1 MSDDES
7 QGGRVFFSSAGRTLE
22 MDDEVC
28 LLSVG
33 VDIGSST
40 SHLVFSRILLERLDA
55 RYVVTQRETF
65 YESDILLTPYSAE
78 EAIDADALGAF
89 IARQYRDAQVEPDE
103 IDTGALILTGVA
115 VQRRNAR
122 AIGELFARQAGK
134 LVAVSAGDSLETVMA
149 AYGSGAA
156 ARSIRDQATV
166 MNVDVGGGTSKI
178 AICADGK
185 VVDLTAIDVGAR
197 LVCFDASGRI
207 TRAEIAGRRFG
218 AELGLDLAPGAM
230 LDPQSARALA
240 ARMADC
246 LFEAMSGGAPQVG
259 GASVLRLD
267 PLAQRMAVDQLTFS
281 GGVAEF
287 IYGREAGSFGD
298 LGPQLAREI
307 RARAESWG
315 PRVEAPIEHIRATVI
330 GASQYTIQLSGSTIY
345 VSPLE
350 ALPLRNVPVIAP
362 QLPIDQEAID
372 PAAVAHAVESMLRR
386 LDLAGGESP
395 VALFVPWR
403 GSAMFERL
411 DAFCRGI
418 VAGLSGVLA
427 QGHPLVLAGDSDV
440 GGLLGIHL
448 REELRLDNPIVSIDG
463 LELKEFDY
471 IDIGAMLE
479 SSGAVPVVI
488 KSLIFPES
496 GAPGRDS
503 HGADLA
509 AKRKQPAASTQSRA
523 PTGAVTRRA

>member
-1 MSDDES
+1 MEQDSE
-7 QGGRVFFSSAGRTLE
+7 GGRIFFSSTGRSLAE
-22 MDDEVC
+22 DDEICV
-28 LLSVG
+28 LSVG

-40 SHLVFSRILLERLDA
+40 SHLVFSRILLERLDS

-65 YESDILLTPYSAE
+65 YQSDILLTPYSAE
-78 EAIDADALGAF
+78 ETIDADALGAF
-89 IARQYRDAQVEPDE
+89 IARQYKDAQVDPDE

-115 VQRRNAR
+115 VRRRNAR

-156 ARSIRDQATV
+156 ARSIRDQATM

-197 LVCFDASGRI
+197 LVCLDANWRI
-207 TRAEIAGRRFG
+207 ARVEEAGRRFG
-218 AELGLDLAPGAM
+218 AELGIDLTLGAT
-230 LDPQSARALA
+230 LQPQAARALA
-240 ARMADC
+240 GCMADR
-246 LFEAMSGGAPQVG
+246 LFEAMAGGAPKAG
-259 GASVLRLD
+259 GANLLRLD
-267 PLAQRMAVDQLTFS
+267 PLTQLGIDQITFS

-287 IYGREAGSFGD
+287 IYGREAGAFGD
-298 LGPQLAREI
+298 LGPLLAGEI
-307 RARAESWG
+307 RTRVESWG
-315 PRVEAPIEHIRATVI
+315 PRLEPSTEGIRATVI

-362 QLPIDQEAID
+362 DLPIDQDTID
-372 PAAVAHAVESMLRR
+372 PDAVARTVKIMLKR
-386 LDLAGGESP
+386 LDLAEGESP
-395 VALFVPWR
+395 VAVFVPWH
-403 GSAMFERL
+403 GSATFQRL

-418 VAGLSGVLA
+418 VGGLASVLA
-427 QGHPLVLAGDSDV
+427 RGHPLVIVGDGDV

-448 REELRLDNPIVSIDG
+448 RDEMRLKNPIVSIDG
-463 LELKEFDY
+463 LELNEFDY

-488 KSLIFPES
+488 KSLIFPANAAVGRELSAAASS
-496 GAPGRDS
+496 GERDS
-503 HGADLA
+503 
-509 AKRKQPAASTQSRA
+509 
-523 PTGAVTRRA
+523 VTA